1 MLRCRFFKATSC
13 TIGSIVDFLEKQ
25 DHLLCPLLLILFRC
39 SFQFGVKNFFQRTK
53 NNYSEQLLRIK
64 HIIQLHWHILCES
77 TMNMEVGGIMKKN
90 LTTKIL
96 EAHLVNGSLIPE
108 SEISIRIDHTLLQD
122 ATGTMAML
130 EFIAMGLPRVKVDLA
145 AQYIDHNLLQTDY
158 KNADDHAFLT
168 TASMKFG
175 IHLSR
180 PGNGVSH
187 QVHLERFGK
196 PGITLLGADS
206 HSPTAAGLS
215 VLAIGAGGLDVA
227 LAMAG
232 HPFNLPCPKV
242 MGGQLTGKL
251 PDWVSGK
258 DVILEM
264 LRRHTVKGGVG
275 KVIEYFGPGV
285 ATLSVTDRATIGNM
299 GAELGATSSIFPSD
313 ERTREFL
320 VSQGRG
326 DCWQPL
332 GADVGAS
339 YDEYDEIDLSTLE
352 PLIACPSSPDNV
364 VPVTEVAGIKVDQII
379 VGSSV
384 NSSYRDLMTVC
395 RIVEG
400 SRIAPGVHFHVNPG
414 SRQALENVA
423 QDGGIMMLLMAGI
436 SIHQSGCL
444 GCIGMGQAPGTDQVS
459 LRTFPRN
466 FPGRSGTKGDK
477 VYLCSPETAAASG
490 ISGVITDPRTLAKNK
505 PYPAIA
511 NPSKYLLDDSG
522 IIYPSG
528 MNSDTII
535 KTGPNIIPLPDFEEL
550 PEQLDATVIINLGD
564 NITTDHIMPAGNK
577 VLPLRSNI
585 PAISE
590 HVFEQLDADFPSRAR
605 TAGNGVIVAGEN
617 YGQGSSREHAA
628 IAPRYLGI
636 RAKIVKSFARIHK
649 ANLINFGIVP
659 LVFKNPDDIELFKQG
674 TKIAIPQVRQL
685 VINGATEIPVK
696 IGGREIVTTLD
707 ISVRQRQELLA
718 GGTLNYV
725 KQNIGSD
732 GEKCDG

>member
-1 MLRCRFFKATSC
+1 MM
-13 TIGSIVDFLEKQ
+13 
-25 DHLLCPLLLILFRC
+25 P
-39 SFQFGVKNFFQRTK
+39 
-53 NNYSEQLLRIK
+53 
-64 HIIQLHWHILCES
+64 
-77 TMNMEVGGIMKKN
+77 KN

-96 EAHLVNGSLIPE
+96 EGHLVDGTLVPG

-130 EFIAMGLPRVKVDLA
+130 EFIAMGLPRVKVELA
-145 AQYIDHNLLQTDY
+145 AQSIDHNLLQTDY

-168 TASMKFG
+168 SAAMKFG
-175 IHLSR
+175 VHLSR

-187 QVHLERFGK
+187 QVHLERFDVPGK
-196 PGITLLGADS
+196 ILLGADS
-206 HSPTAAGLS
+206 HTPTAAGLTMIG
-215 VLAIGAGGLDVA
+215 IGAGGLDVA

-242 MGGQLTGKL
+242 MGVKLTGKL

-275 KVIEYFGPGV
+275 KIIEYYGPGV
-285 ATLSVTDRATIGNM
+285 ATLSATDRATIGNM

-313 ERTREFL
+313 ERTRQFL

-326 DCWQPL
+326 DCWTPL
-332 GADVGAS
+332 AADEGAT
-339 YDEYDEIDLSTLE
+339 YDAYDEIDLSALE

-364 VPVTEVAGIKVDQII
+364 VKVSDVAGIKVDQVL

-384 NSSYRDLMTVC
+384 NSSFRDLMTVC
-395 RIVEG
+395 RILEG
-400 SRIAPGVHFHVNPG
+400 QRIAPGVHFHVNPG

-423 QDGGIMMLLMAGI
+423 QEGGVLMLLMAGV

-444 GCIGMGQAPGTDQVS
+444 GCIGMGQAPGTNQIS

-466 FPGRSGTKGDK
+466 FPGRSGTKDDK
-477 VYLCSPETAAASG
+477 VYLCSPETAAAAG
-490 ISGVITDPRTLAKNK
+490 IYGVITDPRKLAEIK
-505 PYPAIA
+505 PYPAVQ
-511 NPSKYLLDDSG
+511 NPEKYLLDDAG
-522 IIYPSG
+522 IIFPLEDGSG
-528 MNSDTII
+528 VEI
-535 KTGPNIIPLPDFEEL
+535 KTGPNIVPFPDFEAL
-550 PEQLDATVIINLGD
+550 PDSLQAGVVIKLGD

-585 PAISE
+585 PAIAE
-590 HVFEQLDADFPSRAR
+590 HVFEQVDAEFPARAKA
-605 TAGNGVIVAGEN
+605 TGNGVVVAGEN

-649 ANLINFGIVP
+649 ANLVNFGILP
-659 LVFKNPDDIELFKQG
+659 LIFKAPADIELFKQG
-674 TKIAIPQVRQL
+674 DQISLPGVRQL
-685 VINGATEIPVK
+685 VESGAVEIPVLVN
-696 IGGREIVTTLD
+696 GREIITLLEVSD
-707 ISVRQRQELLA
+707 RQRQELLA
-718 GGTLNYV
+718 GGTLNFV
-725 KQNIGSD
+725 KHNT
-732 GEKCDG
+732 

>member
-1 MLRCRFFKATSC
+1 M
-13 TIGSIVDFLEKQ
+13 
-25 DHLLCPLLLILFRC
+25 P
-39 SFQFGVKNFFQRTK
+39 
-53 NNYSEQLLRIK
+53 
-64 HIIQLHWHILCES
+64 
-77 TMNMEVGGIMKKN
+77 KN

-96 EAHLVNGSLIPE
+96 EAHLVEGTLVPGT
-108 SEISIRIDHTLLQD
+108 EISIRIDHTLLQD

-168 TASMKFG
+168 SAAMKFG
-175 IHLSR
+175 VHLSR
-180 PGNGVSH
+180 PGNGISH
-187 QVHLERFGK
+187 QVHLERFGR
-196 PGITLLGADS
+196 PGLTLLGADS
-206 HSPTAAGLS
+206 HTPTAAGLAM
-215 VLAIGAGGLDVA
+215 LAMGAGGLDVA

-242 MGGQLTGKL
+242 MGIKLTGKL
-251 PDWVSGK
+251 PEWVSGK
-258 DVILEM
+258 DVVLEM

-275 KVIEYFGPGV
+275 KVIEYYGPGV

-299 GAELGATSSIFPSD
+299 GAELGATSSLFPSD
-313 ERTREFL
+313 ERTRQFL

-326 DCWQPL
+326 DGWQPL
-332 GADVGAS
+332 AADEGAV
-339 YDEYDEIDLSTLE
+339 YDEYDEIDLSALE

-364 VPVTEVAGIKVDQII
+364 VKVSEVAGTKVDQVI

-395 RIVEG
+395 RIMQGRRV
-400 SRIAPGVHFHVNPG
+400 AAGVHFHVNPG

-423 QDGGIMMLLMAGI
+423 QDGGVLMLLMAGV

-466 FPGRSGTKGDK
+466 FPGRSGTQNDK

-490 ISGVITDPRTLAKNK
+490 ISGVITDPRKLGDVMT
-505 PYPAIA
+505 YPAVQ
-511 NPSKYLLDDSG
+511 NPEKYLLDDSG
-522 IIYPSG
+522 ILFPLEDGSAVE
-528 MNSDTII
+528 I
-535 KTGPNIIPLPDFEEL
+535 KTGPNIAPFPNFEALPDSL
-550 PEQLDATVIINLGD
+550 QAAVVIRLGD

-590 HVFEQLDADFPSRAR
+590 HVFEQVDEEFPRRAK
-605 TAGNGVIVAGEN
+605 ASGNGVVVAGEN

-649 ANLINFGIVP
+649 ANLVNFGILP
-659 LVFKNPDDIELFKQG
+659 LVFKDPADMDLLQQGDQLSFPD
-674 TKIAIPQVRQL
+674 VRQL
-685 VINGATEIPVK
+685 VESGAVEIPVFVN
-696 IGGREIVTTLD
+696 GREVVTLLNVSD
-707 ISVRQRQELLA
+707 RQRRELLA

-725 KQNIGSD
+725 KDNHN
-732 GEKCDG
+732 

>member
-1 MLRCRFFKATSC
+1 MS
-13 TIGSIVDFLEKQ
+13 
-25 DHLLCPLLLILFRC
+25 
-39 SFQFGVKNFFQRTK
+39 
-53 NNYSEQLLRIK
+53 
-64 HIIQLHWHILCES
+64 
-77 TMNMEVGGIMKKN
+77 KN

-96 EAHLVNGSLIPE
+96 ESHLVEGDLIPGQ
-108 SEISIRIDHTLLQD
+108 EISISIDHTLLQD

-130 EFIAMGLPRVKVDLA
+130 EFIAMGLPRVKVGLA

-168 TASMKFG
+168 SAAMKFG
-175 IHLSR
+175 VHLSK

-187 QVHLERFGK
+187 QVHLERFGV

-206 HSPTAAGLS
+206 HSTTAAGIS

-242 MGGQLTGKL
+242 MGVKLIGKL

-275 KVIEYFGPGV
+275 KVIEYYGPGV

-313 ERTREFL
+313 ERTLQFL

-326 DCWQPL
+326 DGWRPMAADE
-332 GADVGAS
+332 GAV
-339 YDEYDEIDLSTLE
+339 YDEYDEIDLSALE

-364 VPVTEVAGIKVDQII
+364 VKVSEVEGVKVDQVL

-384 NSSYRDLMTVC
+384 NSSFRDLMTVC
-395 RIVEG
+395 RILEG
-400 SRIAPGVHFHVNPG
+400 QRVAPGVHFHVNPG

-423 QDGGIMMLLMAGI
+423 QDGGVLMLLMAGV

-466 FPGRSGTKGDK
+466 FPGRSGTKDDK

-490 ISGVITDPRTLAKNK
+490 LAGVITDPRKLGSIK
-505 PYPAIA
+505 PYPGVQ
-511 NPSKYLLDDSG
+511 NPEQYLLDDSG
-522 IIYPSG
+522 IIYPLEDGSAVE
-528 MNSDTII
+528 I
-535 KTGPNIIPLPDFEEL
+535 KTGPNIVPFPDFEAL
-550 PEQLDATVIINLGD
+550 PDVLQASVIIKLGD
-564 NITTDHIMPAGNK
+564 NITTDHIMPAGNN

-590 HVFEQLDADFPSRAR
+590 HVFEQVDADFPARALA
-605 TAGNGVIVAGEN
+605 AGNGIVIAGEN

-649 ANLINFGIVP
+649 ANLVNFGILP
-659 LVFKNPDDIELFKQG
+659 LIFKNTADIDQFKQG
-674 TKIAIPQVRQL
+674 DQVSFPDVRNL
-685 VINGATEIPVK
+685 VENGATEIPLLVN
-696 IGGREIVTTLD
+696 GREVITLLD
-707 ISVRQRQELLA
+707 VSPRQRQELLA
-718 GGTLNYV
+718 GGTLNFV
-725 KQNIGSD
+725 KQNQH
-732 GEKCDG
+732 